1 MDQSEGNMVQVEHLQ
16 VDHFSFFPKQ
26 TQTNFQTVLE
36 PVRTGYHPNLIHQ
49 PEPDFITRI
58 IEGEYN
64 VIIT

>member
-1 MDQSEGNMVQVEHLQ
+1 MVQVEHLQ

-36 PVRTGYHPNLIHQ
+36 PVRTGYHLNPTRQ